1 MLPAI
6 GIMIGFYIFTRCL
19 SFCDRKGDR
28 AESGVVK
35 VFSSITLLVTVVVI
49 IYLLVAG
56 VLH

>member
-6 GIMIGFYIFTRCL
+6 GIMLGFYIFTRCI

-35 VFSSITLLVTVVVI
+35 IFASITLVVTVIVMI
-49 IYLLVAG
+49 ILIAKSG
-56 VLH
+56 